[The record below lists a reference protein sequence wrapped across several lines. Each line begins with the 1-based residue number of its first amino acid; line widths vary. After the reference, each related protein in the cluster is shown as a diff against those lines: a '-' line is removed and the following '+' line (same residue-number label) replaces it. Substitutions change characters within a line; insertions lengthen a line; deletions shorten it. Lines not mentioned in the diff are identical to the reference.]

1 MTKCRTCKDKRA
13 TFKVWQRSKNK
24 YENFCGKD
32 CLKIYCHKTFKRLG
46 TRAFHIAQEW
56 IIEL

>member
-13 TFKVWQRSKNK
+13 TFKLWQRSKNK

-32 CLKIYCHKTFKRLG
+32 CLKIYCNKTFKRLG